1 MKHITLITIGLLF
14 LGAVTPALAQDDA
27 ARIAAL
33 EERLKA
39 VETQNYYLKAAV
51 EKVSGMPLTELLK
64 DMAAAAP
71 VTSPPAATVPTAP
84 SAPDPAKVAAI
95 AELKT
100 RIAHAEKTMAD
111 EAKAEAKRKNDPFAK
126 GGVSTSKADAEKRAG
141 LQARA
146 IAEMKAQLAA
156 MEN

>member
-1 MKHITLITIGLLF
+1 MKHITHITIGLLF
-14 LGAVTPALAQDDA
+14 LGAVAPALAQDDA

-51 EKVSGMPLTELLK
+51 EKISGVPLAELLK
-64 DMAAAAP
+64 DLSAVGGGQSAVMP
-71 VTSPPAATVPTAP
+71 EATTVK

-95 AELKT
+95 AELKS
-100 RIAHAEKTMAD
+100 RIASAQKMMED
-111 EAKAEAKRKNDPFAK
+111 EAKAEAKRKSDPFAK

-146 IAEMKAQLAA
+146 IAEMKAELAA
-156 MEN
+156 LEQ